1 MATIKKHVKAIIQLR
16 RATEQE
22 WIDYN
27 PILRVGEPALSTDKN
42 SLKVGNGKDHWLDLP
57 YLFQEDIDKLIK
69 LGSGLV
75 RNPITGALDV
85 NYEEVLNIPSIENIT
100 LKGNKNFPELG
111 IDAINAEDL
120 LEILQ

>member
-42 SLKVGNGKDHWLDLP
+42 SLKIGNGKDHWEDLP
-57 YLFQEDIDKLIK
+57 YLFEEEINKLIK
-69 LGSGLV
+69 AGSGLI
-75 RNPITGALDV
+75 RDPITGVLSVD
-85 NYEEVLNIPSIENIT
+85 YENSLNLPSIENVT
-100 LKGNKNFPELG
+100 LKGNKTFSDLG
-111 IDAINAEDL
+111 LQPIDVEDI